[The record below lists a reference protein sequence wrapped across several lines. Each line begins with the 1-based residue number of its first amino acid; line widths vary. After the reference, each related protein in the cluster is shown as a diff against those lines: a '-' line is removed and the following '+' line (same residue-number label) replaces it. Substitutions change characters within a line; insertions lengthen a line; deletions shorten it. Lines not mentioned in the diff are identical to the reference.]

1 MLCFK
6 PTLPSSWPFNELK
19 IEAAAQM
26 GNLKKEAYFLIKFV
40 VYSL

>member
-1 MLCFK
+1 MLGFK
-6 PTLPSSWPFNELK
+6 NTLPSSWPCNELK

-26 GNLKKEAYFLIKFV
+26 GNLKKEAYILIKFM